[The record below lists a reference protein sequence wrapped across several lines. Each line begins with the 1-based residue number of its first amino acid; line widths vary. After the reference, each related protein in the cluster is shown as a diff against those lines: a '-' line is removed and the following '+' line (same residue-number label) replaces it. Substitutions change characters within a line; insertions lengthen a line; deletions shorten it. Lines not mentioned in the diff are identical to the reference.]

1 MRTVLVAR
9 AQTALYLAAG
19 LSRKIR
25 SRPLHCRHDMTYMWL
40 LARHGIHHALDITDG
55 MVLEESYGRFFRLRR
70 GTVDTFELPVL
81 PGWRLHEAL
90 LPIKGMPRHAW
101 LGCASGAA
109 CKALELQRS
118 WGDRRPIR
126 LVHQT
131 VVIGLWIFQ
140 ERVLRHLPG
149 VSYMRFVRSWAP
161 AFEICNDA
169 HAQGALPD
177 GVPARRGQGV
187 AEPCRPRS
195 RRTR

>member
-1 MRTVLVAR
+1 
-9 AQTALYLAAG
+9 
-19 LSRKIR
+19 
-25 SRPLHCRHDMTYMWL
+25 MTYMWL
-40 LARHGIHHALDITDG
+40 LARHGIHHAVDITDG
-55 MVLEESYGRFFRLRR
+55 MVLEEICGRFFRLRR
-70 GTVDTFELPVL
+70 GTVDTFELPML

-101 LGCASGAA
+101 LGCASGTA

-149 VSYMRFVRSWAP
+149 EKAGVIY
-161 AFEICNDA
+161 EIRAVLGPGFRDMQRCTCTRGA
-169 HAQGALPD
+169 ARWRTGKKGTGGSGALSATKSPD
-177 GVPARRGQGV
+177 TLSLPS
-187 AEPCRPRS
+187 AES
-195 RRTR
+195 TTI